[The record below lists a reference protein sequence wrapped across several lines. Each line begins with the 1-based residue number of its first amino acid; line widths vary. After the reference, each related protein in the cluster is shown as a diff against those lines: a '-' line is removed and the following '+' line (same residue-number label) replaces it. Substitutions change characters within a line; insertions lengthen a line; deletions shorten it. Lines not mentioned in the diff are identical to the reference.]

1 MSWCILVWRDFS
13 FFYLCFGCQW
23 IPYLIRPP
31 GWNDELVFNRFFLDM
46 ALPTWPIALLLFYVY
61 ECFPC
66 MYVFTSQA
74 YNAFGG
80 QRRTSSDLPELELQ
94 VVVSHHVDA
103 GMWGSGLC
111 TDILVFSRAKI

>member
-1 MSWCILVWRDFS
+1 
-13 FFYLCFGCQW
+13 
-23 IPYLIRPP
+23 
-31 GWNDELVFNRFFLDM
+31 
-46 ALPTWPIALLLFYVY
+46 
-61 ECFPC
+61 

-103 GMWGSGLC
+103 GLWGSGLC